1 MNMAKNEA
9 SRQGLTQEKIDEV
22 DSQLIRRHATG
33 ESARYIAEALHLT
46 VCQVQY
52 RIKQLRA
59 EGRIA
64 PSEPPRGWTQEEID
78 EIIRFAREGMTARE
92 IAVETGIAE
101 NSVSAKLYRLRK
113 AGRLPQVGRGRRKSK
128 ETEAADEEMAA
139 LMARFS
145 AACEVIKEATG
156 YGR

>member
-1 MNMAKNEA
+1 MGKLNERDRA
-9 SRQGLTQEKIDEV
+9 PYRRSWAQED
-22 DSQLIRRHATG
+22 LG
-33 ESARYIAEALHLT
+33 
-46 VCQVQY
+46 
-52 RIKQLRA
+52 
-59 EGRIA
+59 
-64 PSEPPRGWTQEEID
+64 

-128 ETEAADEEMAA
+128 EDVNEEMAA

-145 AACEVIKEATG
+145 AACAVIRKACGQDGSASGKEG
-156 YGR
+156 K

>member
-1 MNMAKNEA
+1 MAKNEA
-9 SRQGLTQEKIDEV
+9 SRQRLTQEKIDEV
-22 DSQLIRRHATG
+22 DSQLIRRHAEG

-64 PSEPPRGWTQEEID
+64 PSEPPRGWTQEELD
-78 EIIRFAREGMTARE
+78 EIIRLARDGMTAHE

-101 NSVSAKLYRLRK
+101 NSVSSKLYRLRRD
-113 AGRLPQVGRGRRKSK
+113 GRLPFVGRGRRKSK
-128 ETEAADEEMAA
+128 ETEDVDEEMAA

-145 AACEVIKEATG
+145 AACKRIKEACG
-156 YGR
+156 YDN

>member
-1 MNMAKNEA
+1 MVRNEA
-9 SRQGLTQEKIDEV
+9 SRKTLTREKIDEI
-22 DSQLIRRHATG
+22 DAQLIRRHATG

-64 PSEPPRGWTQEEID
+64 PSEPRRGWTQEDLGEL
-78 EIIRFAREGMTARE
+78 IRFAREGMTARE

-128 ETEAADEEMAA
+128 ETEDVNEEMAA

-145 AACEVIKEATG
+145 AACKKIKEACG
-156 YGR
+156 YDN

>member
-1 MNMAKNEA
+1 MGKLNERDRA
-9 SRQGLTQEKIDEV
+9 PYRRSWAQED
-22 DSQLIRRHATG
+22 LG
-33 ESARYIAEALHLT
+33 
-46 VCQVQY
+46 
-52 RIKQLRA
+52 
-59 EGRIA
+59 
-64 PSEPPRGWTQEEID
+64 

-128 ETEAADEEMAA
+128 ETEDVNEEMAA

-145 AACEVIKEATG
+145 AAYAVIRKACGQDGSASGKEG
-156 YGR
+156 K